1 MKRESRERREF
12 LGGISLERR
21 RGREGRNEGENSR
34 EIEGSNLKSFLLLN
48 LIGRL
53 DFLFVEEDGEGE
65 K

>member
-21 RGREGRNEGENSR
+21 RGGEGRNEGENSR